1 MEKSANPSIIQDIK
15 PGKPSLYIKQQGLC
29 GSVAKNMPAN
39 AYMGSI
45 PGLGISPGGGNGNQL
60 STLAWEIP
68 WTEESAR
75 PQSKGLQRVGSD
87 LAIKQQQNKCWH
99 TYIVKYYG
107 DIKSIGFEEFIKK
120 K

>member
-1 MEKSANPSIIQDIK
+1 MHTWDLS
-15 PGKPSLYIKQQGLC
+15 QGWEYLLEEEMATN
-29 GSVAKNMPAN
+29 S
-39 AYMGSI
+39 
-45 PGLGISPGGGNGNQL
+45 

>member
-1 MEKSANPSIIQDIK
+1 MWFRGKEYACKCIHGIYPRVGNISWRRKWQPIPVFLPEKPHGWRNLV
-15 PGKPSLYIKQQGLC
+15 GYC
-29 GSVAKNMPAN
+29 
-39 AYMGSI
+39 
-45 PGLGISPGGGNGNQL
+45 
-60 STLAWEIP
+60 P
-68 WTEESAR
+68 WG
-75 PQSKGLQRVGSD
+75 PQRVGSD